1 MGLNIKQIAALK
13 KEVPKWVET
22 MREVG
27 YTNEQIRLSIPQI
40 ILETGYFLSK
50 AYQND
55 LNPAGI
61 KYKPNNPAPDSTKG
75 GISSEGDNYAK
86 FTNLKPAAIEH
97 LRIIKMLRKSNP
109 LGVPANAKTFADF
122 ANRLYYNGYYEG
134 YPTNAAPAVKI
145 ANYANGMIQANKYI
159 LEYIPGYLDAKK
171 KINPL
176 AIGLLIPV
184 FYFLFVQK

>member
-22 MREVG
+22 MREIG

-50 AYQND
+50 AYQDD

-75 GISSEGDNYAK
+75 SISSEGDNYAK

-145 ANYANGMIQANKYI
+145 ANYANGLISANKRI
-159 LEYIPGYLDAKK
+159 LQYVPDYLQIKK
-171 KINPL
+171 KVNLAPL
-176 AIGLLIPV
+176 LLLIPV
-184 FYFLFVQK
+184 YFFIFKK